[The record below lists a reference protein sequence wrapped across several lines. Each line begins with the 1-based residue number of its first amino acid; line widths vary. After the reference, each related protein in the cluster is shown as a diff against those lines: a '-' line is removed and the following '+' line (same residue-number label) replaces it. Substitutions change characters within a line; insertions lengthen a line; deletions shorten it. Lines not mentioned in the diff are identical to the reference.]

1 MTPTARPRTQVL
13 AAQIA
18 LLGGALGVW
27 ILATSREW
35 ISPIMLAGP
44 VAIAEAIRDGLVH
57 GELLRALRVTTLELV
72 VAFVM
77 GATAGLVV
85 GLGGGSWRHGR
96 ATLYPV
102 LISLGAVPVYIL
114 YPLFVIWF
122 GMGQPS
128 KYAFG
133 AVYAFFPVALNAF
146 AAVRGVDR
154 MLMVK
159 ARALGARPRQVYL
172 KVVVPAALPTVVVGL
187 RLGVTY
193 AFVGIV
199 ATEMISSFDGIGYLL
214 GYYTLLF
221 QSGKTY
227 GYILVA
233 LLLAFLLNAALRAIE
248 RRAGRWR

>member
-1 MTPTARPRTQVL
+1 MTRPGAQVA
-13 AAQIA
+13 AAQIG
-18 LLGGALGVW
+18 LLAGALAVW
-27 ILATSREW
+27 ALATSLEW
-35 ISPIMLAGP
+35 VSPIMLAGP
-44 VAIAEAIRDGLVH
+44 AAIVQAIRDGLVQ
-57 GELLRALRVTTLELV
+57 GELLRALRVTTVELV
-72 VAFVM
+72 VAFGI
-77 GATAGLVV
+77 GATAGLLV
-85 GLGGGSWRHGR
+85 GFGGGIWRHGR
-96 ATLYPV
+96 EALYPV
-102 LISLGAVPVYIL
+102 LISLSAVPVYIL

-154 MLMVK
+154 MLLVK
-159 ARALGARPRQVYL
+159 ARALGARPHQVYL

-233 LLLAFLLNAALRAIE
+233 LLLAFALSATLRAIE
-248 RRAGRWR
+248 TRAGRWR

>member
-1 MTPTARPRTQVL
+1 MARPRAQVL
-13 AAQIA
+13 VAQVG

-27 ILATSREW
+27 VLATSQEW
-35 ISPIMLAGP
+35 VSPIMLAGP
-44 VAIAEAIRDGLVH
+44 VAIVEAIRDGLAQ

-72 VAFVM
+72 VAFVI
-77 GATAGLVV
+77 GAAAGLVV
-85 GLGGGSWRHGR
+85 GLGGGIWRHGR
-96 ATLYPV
+96 ETLYPV

-154 MLMVK
+154 MLLVK
-159 ARALGARPRQVYL
+159 ARALGARPHQVYL

-233 LLLAFLLNAALRAIE
+233 LLLAFALNATLRAIE
-248 RRAGRWR
+248 TRAGRWR

>member
-1 MTPTARPRTQVL
+1 
-13 AAQIA
+13 
-18 LLGGALGVW
+18 VW
-27 ILATSREW
+27 VLATSLEW
-35 ISPIMLAGP
+35 VSPIMLAGP
-44 VAIAEAIRDGLVH
+44 VAIVEAIRDGLAQ

-72 VAFVM
+72 VAFVI

-85 GLGGGSWRHGR
+85 GLGGGIWRHGR
-96 ATLYPV
+96 ETLYPV

-154 MLMVK
+154 MLLVK
-159 ARALGARPRQVYL
+159 ARALGARPHQVYL

-187 RLGVTY
+187 RLGATY

-233 LLLAFLLNAALRAIE
+233 LLLAFALNATLRAIE
-248 RRAGRWR
+248 TRAGRWR